1 MDSDQ
6 MELLFA
12 TGNKHKIEEAK
23 EIFSNFDLRVSQL
36 IINGKI
42 PQLIEPQT
50 DSIEEVSKSK
60 IKQVREIIVGTRFE
74 GSTILVED
82 SGLFIDSLGGFPGPY
97 SSYIKEKIG
106 LSGILQL
113 LRNSSSR
120 EAQFMAAAAINY
132 DGKTTF
138 AVGTCKG
145 TISSHIKGT
154 DGFGYDP
161 IFIPN
166 IGDGRTCGE
175 LSNEEKSL
183 ISHRSMALKEVAKLL
198 ISRQSE

>member
-6 MELLFA
+6 LEILFA

-23 EIFSNFDLRVSQL
+23 DIFSKFGFRVSQL
-36 IINGKI
+36 IIDGEI

-60 IKQVREIIVGTRFE
+60 IKQVREIIVGSRLE
-74 GSTILVED
+74 GSPILVED

-97 SSYIKEKIG
+97 SSYTKEKIG
-106 LSGILQL
+106 LRGILEL
-113 LRNSSSR
+113 LRNTSSR
-120 EAQFMAAAAINY
+120 ETQFMAAAAIY
-132 DGKTTF
+132 CDGKTTF
-138 AVGTCKG
+138 AVGTCRG
-145 TISSHIKGT
+145 TISSEIKGT